1 MNEPTFDLETAH
13 RFFAAAM
20 NNQAWELLESP
31 ARNSEQDQLMRTT
44 AHAAARHWSEVGQAI
59 NHQRAECLLA
69 QVHAA
74 LGEASG
80 AVRHAR
86 RPLDLMTEAGD
97 SIEAFDLVFTH
108 DAASRAFLLAEEL
121 PRAASHRAQVESA
134 RASITDAAD
143 REVVEAWLGRDETA

>member
-1 MNEPTFDLETAH
+1 
-13 RFFAAAM
+13 
-20 NNQAWELLESP
+20 
-31 ARNSEQDQLMRTT
+31 
-44 AHAAARHWSEVGQAI
+44 
-59 NHQRAECLLA
+59 
-69 QVHAA
+69 
-74 LGEASG
+74 
-80 AVRHAR
+80 
-86 RPLDLMTEAGD
+86 MTEAGD